1 MSHAVSALPLPVLER
16 LVNTQ
21 ATTPKI
27 SNLTYNP
34 LSTVTVVNLVFPCPP
49 KDLHP
54 EGFGYLIPRPPDGYP
69 KAPANAAPGI
79 LGTVFDSC
87 SLHEQDSPQTAN
99 YYTDSPITKLTMMT
113 GGPYPALPL
122 PPRATPAP
130 HNVHIPQFIRTLLDT
145 LQVQL
150 GRPVPDPVYWRIWNN
165 EQCIPTLLPGH
176 LARVQDMKNLLTS
189 KKKGWGGRLE
199 VIGAGVGGVSVGDCV
214 QAGRNAGRD
223 W

>member
-1 MSHAVSALPLPVLER
+1 MERIVS
-16 LVNTQ
+16 TQ
-21 ATTPKI
+21 TTTPKI
-27 SNLTYNP
+27 SHLTYNP
-34 LSTVTVVNLVFPCPP
+34 LSTVATVNLVFPCPP

-69 KAPANAAPGI
+69 KGHTDAAPGI

-99 YYTDSPITKLTMMT
+99 YYTDSPITKLTIMT
-113 GGPYPALPL
+113 GGPYSAVPL
-122 PPRATPAP
+122 PPRASPAP
-130 HNVHIPQFIRTLLDT
+130 GNVHIPQFIRTLLDA

-150 GRPVPDPVYWRIWNN
+150 GRPVPDPVYWRIWDNK
-165 EQCIPTLLPGH
+165 QCIPTLLPGH
-176 LARVQDMKNLLTS
+176 LTRMQDMNNLL
-189 KKKGWGGRLE
+189 KNKKGWGGCLD

-214 QAGRNAGRD
+214 QAGRNAGRE